1 LGFSLTASQEEVIK
15 QITSD
20 TAKTYPM
27 HRLLQ
32 GDVGCGKTVVAAFAI
47 VLCIRSGLQA
57 ALMVPTEILAYQ
69 HKETLEKIFSG
80 LGFRI
85 EVLTSSFDKKDSD
98 RVNEGLR
105 SGAIDIVI
113 GTHALIQE
121 KVLFK
126 RLGLAVI
133 DEQHKFGV
141 AQRML
146 LPKKGNNPH
155 CLVMS
160 ATPIPRS
167 LALSLYGDLDISIIR
182 ELPQGRL
189 LPQTKWVKETERAKM
204 YRFTEQLLRQGRQA
218 YIIYPVIEENIDED
232 LQSLEDMHQEVSRQF
247 PNFLVGMFHGR
258 LSANQKQETIR
269 KFREKKIQI
278 LVATT
283 IVEVGVN
290 VENATVMIVENPE
303 RFGLA
308 QLHQLRGRIQRST
321 HQPYFILISGND
333 ISENAS
339 QRLEAISRTNDG
351 FVIAEDDLRLRGP
364 GDFFGELQHGLP
376 NLKIANPLRDLEVL
390 GRARLYAYRVI
401 KNDHSLEKPEHR
413 SIREHL
419 ELLTLNLKPQHTE
432 GVAN

>member
-1 LGFSLTASQEEVIK
+1 
-15 QITSD
+15 
-20 TAKTYPM
+20 M
-27 HRLLQ
+27 
-32 GDVGCGKTVVAAFAI
+32 
-47 VLCIRSGLQA
+47 
-57 ALMVPTEILAYQ
+57 
-69 HKETLEKIFSG
+69 
-80 LGFRI
+80 
-85 EVLTSSFDKKDSD
+85 
-98 RVNEGLR
+98 
-105 SGAIDIVI
+105 
-113 GTHALIQE
+113 
-121 KVLFK
+121 
-126 RLGLAVI
+126 
-133 DEQHKFGV
+133 
-141 AQRML
+141 
-146 LPKKGNNPH
+146 
-155 CLVMS
+155 
-160 ATPIPRS
+160 
-167 LALSLYGDLDISIIR
+167 
-182 ELPQGRL
+182 
-189 LPQTKWVKETERAKM
+189 
-204 YRFTEQLLRQGRQA
+204 
-218 YIIYPVIEENIDED
+218 
-232 LQSLEDMHQEVSRQF
+232 QSLEDMHQEVSRQF